1 MMKNVTLLILLIALS
16 LAVSG
21 QDRKTIKEKGI
32 SEIKTYEQKLERG
45 IEDKFV
51 VEIEKFDKKGRT
63 IELKETS
70 RKGEVDSWVKYKYD
84 EDGNVIEETQ
94 LDVRGKLKK
103 KEITKYKNGLRI
115 EREYYDSEN
124 RLVRRKTYEY
134 SYD

>member
-1 MMKNVTLLILLIALS
+1 MKNVTILILLIALS
-16 LAVSG
+16 FAVSG
-21 QDRKTIKEKGI
+21 QDKKTIKEKGI

-45 IEDKFV
+45 IEDKFL
-51 VEIEKFDKKGRT
+51 VEIEKFDAKGRT

-70 RKGEVDSWVKYKYD
+70 RKGDIDSWVKYKYD
-84 EDGNVIEETQ
+84 EDGNVVEETE

-134 SYD
+134 LYD